1 MLRERLCCSLLQR
14 EKSNEAAHS
23 ERHTAAHEGHRAIAA
38 RIPSHLA
45 IPKPFSIPPNE
56 TAIKEKEFG
65 SNLLRIWVEKILKN
79 PIFFSFAPLP
89 KYE

>member
-1 MLRERLCCSLLQR
+1 MGQ
-14 EKSNEAAHS
+14 
-23 ERHTAAHEGHRAIAA
+23 HTLSGTQQPTRGHRAIAA

-65 SNLLRIWVEKILKN
+65 SNLGRIWVEKSLIKN
-79 PIFFSFAPLP
+79 PIFFSFWFLP
-89 KYE
+89 IDAARNRK

>member
-1 MLRERLCCSLLQR
+1 MGQ
-14 EKSNEAAHS
+14 
-23 ERHTAAHEGHRAIAA
+23 HTLSGTQQPTRGHRAIAA

-65 SNLLRIWVEKILKN
+65 SNLQRIWVEKILKN
-79 PIFFSFAPLP
+79 PIFFSFWFLP
-89 KYE
+89 TCGSRSLLLLRVMMSY